1 MPEIPENQNPEPPE
15 DEQPEVESPE
25 PEAPEPEAPEAEVV
39 EKSPSGRDAILA
51 AFTSRPGRAQVLV
64 GLLLF
69 AVGFAAATQVR
80 SNEQDDEYGGLR
92 QSDLIRVFDGLAG
105 SQERAE
111 NEIDRLTDTKEAL
124 QSSTSQR
131 RAALE
136 LAQQEE
142 AVLSILAGTAQT
154 SGPGIRITI
163 TDTAGAVTADIIL
176 DLVQE
181 LRASGAEAME
191 FNDRVRV
198 IAQTAIEQADGGI
211 SLEGVLVESPYV
223 IDVIGEPSTLEGS
236 LDFPDGPIEQ
246 VDDAGGTLDSE
257 QLDEVLILSVVELD
271 QPDFAEPR

>member
-1 MPEIPENQNPEPPE
+1 MPENSDYQ
-15 DEQPEVESPE
+15 PE
-25 PEAPEPEAPEAEVV
+25 PEDTAVPDQPRDSA
-39 EKSPSGRDAILA
+39 SGRAAIVA
-51 AFTSRPGRAQVLV
+51 ALKARPGRAQVLV

-69 AVGFAAATQVR
+69 VVGFAAVTQVR
-80 SNEQDDEYGGLR
+80 AREQADDYGGLR

-105 SQERAE
+105 SQQRAE
-111 NEIDRLTDTKEAL
+111 NDIDRLTDTKEDL

-154 SGPGIRITI
+154 TGPGIRITI
-163 TDTAGAVTADIIL
+163 TDTAGSVTSDIIL
-176 DLVQE
+176 DLIQE

-198 IAQTAIEQADGGI
+198 IAQTAVEQAEGGI
-211 SLEGVLVESPYV
+211 LLDGVLVESPYV

-246 VDDAGGTLDSE
+246 VDEAGGTLDAE
-257 QLDEVLILSVVELD
+257 QLDEVLILSVVDLE

>member
-1 MPEIPENQNPEPPE
+1 M
-15 DEQPEVESPE
+15 PE
-25 PEAPEPEAPEAEVV
+25 PEKPT
-39 EKSPSGRDAILA
+39 SGRDALIA
-51 AFTSRPGRAQVLV
+51 ALKSRPGRAQVLV

-80 SNEQDDEYGGLR
+80 ANEQDDDYGGLR

-105 SQERAE
+105 SQQRAE
-111 NEIDRLTDTKEAL
+111 NEIDRLTETKEDL

-142 AVLSILAGTAQT
+142 SVLSILAGTAQT

-176 DLVQE
+176 DLIQE
-181 LRASGAEAME
+181 LRASGAESME

-198 IAQTAIEQADGGI
+198 IAQTAVEQGDGAI
-211 SLEGVLVESPYV
+211 SLDGVLVESPYV
-223 IDVIGEPSTLEGS
+223 IDVIGEPTTLEGS

-246 VDDAGGTLDSE
+246 VDEAGGTLDAE
-257 QLDEVLILSVVELD
+257 QLDEVLILSVVDLE

>member
-1 MPEIPENQNPEPPE
+1 MPEQPENQT
-15 DEQPEVESPE
+15 PEVP
-25 PEAPEPEAPEAEVV
+25 
-39 EKSPSGRDAILA
+39 EKSPSGRDALLA
-51 AFTSRPGRAQVLV
+51 ALRSRPGRAQVLV

-105 SQERAE
+105 SQQRAE
-111 NEIDRLTDTKEAL
+111 NEIDRLTGTKEDL

-142 AVLSILAGTAQT
+142 AVLSILAGTAQAT
-154 SGPGIRITI
+154 GPGIRITI

-198 IAQTAIEQADGGI
+198 IAQTAVEQADGGI
-211 SLEGVLVESPYV
+211 SLDGVLVESPYV
-223 IDVIGEPSTLEGS
+223 IDVIGEPTTLEGS

-246 VDDAGGTLDSE
+246 VDDAGGSLVAE
-257 QLDEVLILSVVELD
+257 QLDEVLVLSVVELD
-271 QPDFAEPR
+271 QPDFAEAR

>member
-1 MPEIPENQNPEPPE
+1 MPESPENPQREPDVE
-15 DEQPEVESPE
+15 PEVEPGV
-25 PEAPEPEAPEAEVV
+25 EAE
-39 EKSPSGRDAILA
+39 EKKPPSGRDALLA
-51 AFTSRPGRAQVLV
+51 ALKARPGRAQVLV

-80 SNEQDDEYGGLR
+80 SNEQDDPYGGLR
-92 QSDLIRVFDGLAG
+92 QDALIRVFDGLAG

-111 NEIDRLTDTKEAL
+111 NEIERLTETKEDL

-131 RAALE
+131 QAALE

-142 AVLSILAGTAQT
+142 AVLSILAGTVPT
-154 SGPGIRITI
+154 TGPGIRITI
-163 TDTAGAVTADIIL
+163 TDSAGAVTADIIL
-176 DLVQE
+176 DLFQE

-198 IAQTAIEQADGGI
+198 IAQTSLEQADGAI
-211 SLEGVLVESPYV
+211 SLDGVLVEAPYV
-223 IDVIGEPSTLEGS
+223 IDVIGEPTTLEGS

-246 VDDAGGTLDSE
+246 VDEAGGSLDSE
-257 QLDEVLILSVVELD
+257 QLDEVIIESVVDLE

>member
-1 MPEIPENQNPEPPE
+1 MPESPENSQPEP
-15 DEQPEVESPE
+15 QPEVE
-25 PEAPEPEAPEAEVV
+25 PEAEAEAEV
-39 EKSPSGRDAILA
+39 EEKKPASGRDALLA
-51 AFTSRPGRAQVLV
+51 ALRARPGRAQVLV

-80 SNEQDDEYGGLR
+80 SNEQDDSYGGLR
-92 QSDLIRVFDGLAG
+92 QSDLIKVFDGLAG

-111 NEIDRLTDTKEAL
+111 NEIERLTETKEDL

-131 RAALE
+131 QAALE

-142 AVLSILAGTAQT
+142 AVLSILAGTVQT
-154 SGPGIRITI
+154 AGPGIRITI
-163 TDTAGAVTADIIL
+163 TDSAGAVTADIIL

-198 IAQTAIEQADGGI
+198 IAQTSIEQADGGI
-211 SLEGVLVESPYV
+211 SLDGVLVEAPFV
-223 IDVIGEPSTLEGS
+223 IDVIGEPTTLEGS

-246 VDDAGGTLDSE
+246 VDEAGGSLESE
-257 QLDEVLILSVVELD
+257 QLDEVIIESVVDLERR
-271 QPDFAEPR
+271 DFAEPR

>member
-1 MPEIPENQNPEPPE
+1 MPERPENPT
-15 DEQPEVESPE
+15 PE
-25 PEAPEPEAPEAEVV
+25 PEAVEPEADAVEPDVPEPGAAEGAT
-39 EKSPSGRDAILA
+39 SGRAALLA
-51 AFTSRPGRAQVLV
+51 ALKARPGRAQVLV

-80 SNEQDDEYGGLR
+80 SNEQDDPYGGLR
-92 QSDLIRVFDGLAG
+92 QADLIRVFDGLAG

-111 NEIDRLTDTKEAL
+111 NEIDRLTETKEDL

-154 SGPGIRITI
+154 TGPGIRITI
-163 TDTAGAVTADIIL
+163 TDTAGSVTADIIL

-211 SLEGVLVESPYV
+211 SLDGVLVEAPYV
-223 IDVIGEPSTLEGS
+223 IDVIGEPTTLEGS

-246 VDDAGGTLDSE
+246 VDEAGGSLASE
-257 QLDEVLILSVVELD
+257 QLDEVLIESVVDLER
-271 QPDFAEPR
+271 PDFAEPR

>member
-1 MPEIPENQNPEPPE
+1 MPETPEP
-15 DEQPEVESPE
+15 QPEQG
-25 PEAPEPEAPEAEVV
+25 
-39 EKSPSGRDAILA
+39 PSGRA
-51 AFTSRPGRAQVLV
+51 ALLGALKARPGRAQVLV

-80 SNEQDDEYGGLR
+80 ANEQDDDYGGLR

-105 SQERAE
+105 SQQRAE
-111 NEIDRLTDTKEAL
+111 NEIDRLTETKEDL

-142 AVLSILAGTAQT
+142 SVLSILAGTAQT
-154 SGPGIRITI
+154 TGPGIRITI
-163 TDTAGAVTADIIL
+163 TDPAGSVTADIIL
-176 DLVQE
+176 DLIQE

-198 IAQTAIEQADGGI
+198 IAQTSVEQEDGGI
-211 SLEGVLVESPYV
+211 SLDGVLVESPYV
-223 IDVIGEPSTLEGS
+223 IDVIGEPTTLEGS

-246 VDDAGGTLDSE
+246 GDEAGGTLDSE
-257 QLDEVLILSVVELD
+257 QLDEVLILSVVDLE